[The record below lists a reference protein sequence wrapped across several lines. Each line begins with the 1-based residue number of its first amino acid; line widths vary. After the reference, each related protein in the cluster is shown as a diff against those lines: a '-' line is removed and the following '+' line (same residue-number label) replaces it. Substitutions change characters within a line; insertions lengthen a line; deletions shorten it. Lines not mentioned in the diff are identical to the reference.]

1 MRRSNELRANCSDVR
16 TALKIALSTGEESAI
31 WKRGER
37 GDVMVEQAEQKHRP
51 LQRITPA
58 QATDG
63 HAPAVSCANLKGR
76 GGPEMN
82 LRSVSIDGD
91 ESAEKNMTPRSIL
104 IDSRRL
110 VAQSM
115 GLCSV
120 LEDGEE
126 WVAENTAPCQMS
138 IDSGGLVAESTC
150 LRSVSIDG
158 EESVPESGAPGALDG
173 FNLK

>member
-1 MRRSNELRANCSDVR
+1 
-16 TALKIALSTGEESAI
+16 
-31 WKRGER
+31 
-37 GDVMVEQAEQKHRP
+37 MVERAEQKHRP

-58 QATDG
+58 RATNG
-63 HAPAVSCANLKGR
+63 RAPAVSCANLKGR
-76 GGPEMN
+76 GGPETN

-91 ESAEKNMTPRSIL
+91 ESAEKNTTLRPIS
-104 IDSRRL
+104 IDSGRS

-126 WVAENTAPCQMS
+126 WVAENTAPCQIS
-138 IDSGGLVAESTC
+138 IDSGGLVAESTR
-150 LRSVSIDG
+150 LRLVLIDG